1 MPKNRSHTHSVC
13 RTTGKRMFRDNIAAA
28 LALEAI
34 QLRARRT
41 IHDESRYYTCK
52 FCDHVHLTSQDQRT
66 ELQGMKHSA

>member
-1 MPKNRSHTHSVC
+1 MPKKRCHTHRVC
-13 RTTGKRMFRDNIAAA
+13 RITGKFMFQDAIDAS

-41 IHDESRYYTCK
+41 IHNESRYYTCK